1 MASRTPRWE
10 PASWVRSTSSGDAR
24 RHPRRLWASRPAIAT
39 EADSDFAGPVPREG
53 AVPAAE
59 VIIDV
64 SSAAGLS
71 ALIGRLSGQ
80 PLLIGTTGELP
91 LAEIEAYGQT
101 APVAIVPNF
110 SAGVPLL
117 LELIQ
122 QAVAKM
128 PDEWRVEIIEAHH
141 DQKKDAPSGTAKRMQ
156 RAVTDAGGEANPTHT
171 PSAPATPSASTRSGS
186 RVRESA
192 WSSSTSRH
200 AGRSSQSAPCDGLHG

>member
-1 MASRTPRWE
+1 MGTRVAIHGAS
-10 PASWVRSTSSGDAR
+10 G
-24 RHPRRLWASRPAIAT
+24 RLGQLIAT

-91 LAEIEAYGQT
+91 LAEIEAYGET

-156 RAVTDAGGEANPTHT
+156 RAVTDAGGEAAPPTHAIRAGDT
-171 PSAPATPSASTRSGS
+171 IGEHTIWLAGPGERLELKHVATR
-186 RVRESA
+186 REVFAIGALRWAA
-192 WSSSTSRH
+192 WLTQQPPGVYR
-200 AGRSSQSAPCDGLHG
+200 P